1 MKTCK
6 HPTCENE
13 CRRPVKSKKMY
24 QLKRTALKNKRL
36 PTGDINL
43 LSTNE
48 LLKVAQNAFNAKVRE
63 RDKNKGCICGCRRKV
78 EQAGHFFPAGSYSGV
93 RFDERNVHGISK
105 QCNYFKSSPA
115 IDPEFEVGLISRMGM
130 VTVMDLTRKAEKT
143 RMYKWTR
150 QELIAII
157 NSSKK

>member
-1 MKTCK
+1 
-6 HPTCENE
+6 
-13 CRRPVKSKKMY
+13 MY
-24 QLKRTALKNKRL
+24 QLKRTALKKKRL

-63 RDKNKGCICGCRRKV
+63 RDKNKGCICGCGRKV

-93 RFDERNVHGISK
+93 RFDEVNVNGIAK
-105 QCNYFKSSPA
+105 ECNYFKPSAA
-115 IDPEFEVGLISRMGM
+115 IDPEIETGLIARIGM
-130 VTVMDLTRKAEKT
+130 ATVIDLKNRAEKT

-150 QELIAII
+150 EELIAII

>member
-1 MKTCK
+1 MQKTCK
-6 HPTCENE
+6 
-13 CRRPVKSKKMY
+13 VKKNVSVETYSIKK
-24 QLKRTALKNKRL
+24 KRL

-93 RFDERNVHGISK
+93 RFDERNVHGIS
-105 QCNYFKSSPA
+105 QKS
-115 IDPEFEVGLISRMGM
+115 
-130 VTVMDLTRKAEKT
+130 
-143 RMYKWTR
+143 
-150 QELIAII
+150 AII
-157 NSSKK
+157 SNRLPQLTQNLK